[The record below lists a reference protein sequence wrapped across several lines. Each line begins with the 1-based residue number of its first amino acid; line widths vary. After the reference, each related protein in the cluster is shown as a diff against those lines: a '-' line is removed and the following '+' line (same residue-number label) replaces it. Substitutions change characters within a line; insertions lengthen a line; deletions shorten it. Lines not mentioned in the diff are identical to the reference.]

1 MTAGMI
7 GCSASGRRDWAVA
20 LASYAPAVV
29 QRYDVA
35 VIGAGGAGQLL
46 LLALACADLDIRV
59 AVVDPV
65 TRTGHDRTW
74 CWWGAG
80 AGIAEAAVDSS
91 WRHLRVAGGGSP
103 EVVLDLDPLRYRLI
117 RSPDLY
123 RLVGERVAAARRLR
137 VDRYEAAAADD
148 VRGAGEEVAFTVAG
162 EALSASWVFDSRPAP
177 PVSGG
182 RVHWRQQ
189 FLGWVLPAQAV
200 PDVGEVPFLMDF
212 RTRQPTAGLSFGYC
226 LPMRDRTVLVEYT
239 EFSPEIMTDAAATAA
254 LLDYLRLLGVA
265 GDVRIDAVAPGAV
278 TPGAVPSHVER
289 GSIPMTDARFAR
301 RAGERVFRLG
311 TAGGATRGS
320 TGYTFAAMIRQAEA
334 VAAALAVGR
343 VPAPPPAYPSRHRWM
358 DAVMLRALDDRLVD
372 GPAFFRQLFRRQPI
386 ERVLRFLDGAST
398 RGEDLAIMASAPL
411 PAMTR
416 AAVLTALPPWQS
428 AARNARNAQA
438 APSSSR
444 VSRRG

>member
-1 MTAGMI
+1 
-7 GCSASGRRDWAVA
+7 
-20 LASYAPAVV
+20 L
-29 QRYDVA
+29 
-35 VIGAGGAGQLL
+35 
-46 LLALACADLDIRV
+46 
-59 AVVDPV
+59 
-65 TRTGHDRTW
+65 
-74 CWWGAG
+74 
-80 AGIAEAAVDSS
+80 
-91 WRHLRVAGGGSP
+91 
-103 EVVLDLDPLRYRLI
+103 
-117 RSPDLY
+117 
-123 RLVGERVAAARRLR
+123 
-137 VDRYEAAAADD
+137 
-148 VRGAGEEVAFTVAG
+148 
-162 EALSASWVFDSRPAP
+162 
-177 PVSGG
+177 
-182 RVHWRQQ
+182 
-189 FLGWVLPAQAV
+189 LPAQAV